1 MKPLAVRILPI
12 AEVGRLR
19 VLMRENAVD
28 CGSPAVLDD
37 VVVDGQVGVAL
48 YERGPIVDGLLHI
61 ELQYVT
67 PAEARRLGARP

>member
-1 MKPLAVRILPI
+1 MKPLSVSILPI

-19 VLMRENAVD
+19 GVMRENAMD

-37 VVVDGQVGVAL
+37 VVVDGQVGVVV
-48 YERGPIVDGLLHI
+48 YERDLVDGVLHV

-67 PAEARRLGARP
+67 PAEARRLGAGR